1 MKLWLFRVEKELP
14 TSFKLKVQSCKLNNN
29 KYMINSIQITNTEM
43 FVFRTVLVFKLLS
56 LKVLLINR
64 KDNRNC

>member
-29 KYMINSIQITNTEM
+29 KYMINSTQITNTEI